1 MMRQSSLFWR
11 AARAKMEQPKRGAA
25 EWKPVLRRPTTTPV
39 EAGPGGVRRKG
50 GCLAI
55 AVKRPRGRGGRDGA
69 VPPVVVGDSNPGWYG
84 NIRGKVEAS
93 IARSKAVYSAI
104 DSHALGGLKT
114 RMVFA
119 NSTARQ
125 TEV

>member
-1 MMRQSSLFWR
+1 MVGLHCWLVHFLTDHVAPPSGGGTLLVRELFYPQR
-11 AARAKMEQPKRGAA
+11 ARAHIAPRTPLSLQYFEASGLEILVRA
-25 EWKPVLRRPTTTPV
+25 LRF
-39 EAGPGGVRRKG
+39 EYG
-50 GCLAI
+50 LI
-55 AVKRPRGRGGRDGA
+55 W
-69 VPPVVVGDSNPGWYG
+69 GDSNPGWYG

-93 IARSKAVYSAI
+93 IARSKAVYSKI